1 MQKELTTAEK
11 AQRRRKAVAL
21 LSLILVLILCLGL
34 TWVLYRKLKAVG
46 GTPEDFK
53 SFIDTFGVSG
63 WLVALGIQVLQV
75 IVALIPGEVVEI
87 GMGYA
92 FGAVQGTVLCMV
104 GVAIAST
111 MVFLL
116 TKRFGVRL
124 LELFFPREK
133 IDGLRFINSEQK
145 LDRMVFIL
153 FFIPGTPK
161 DLLTYFV
168 GLTRMRLSQ
177 FLAISLIARIPSVLS
192 SVIGGN
198 LISSRNYVAAA
209 ILFAI
214 TGAVSLLG
222 MFVYDALLHKKQ
234 LSRVPHGAR
243 RVVEIFLK
251 LCAVPHGSGNTGK
264 IAEWCLRFAKHHGL
278 AAYMDEAGNVF
289 IEAPATAGYENE
301 PPIILQ
307 GHLDMVCEKTAER
320 RIDFLKEAIRPVL
333 DGDRLCADG
342 TTLGA
347 DNGIGLA
354 LALAAMTDKKAV
366 HPALQAVFT
375 VDEETGMNGAAALAP
390 ERLHGTRLLNLDS
403 EEEGILIAGCA
414 GGVRLDCTLP
424 VTRETVTGRAVTLTL
439 SGLAGGHSGSDI
451 SKGRANAIVLLVA
464 ELKQLLE
471 TLPLHLTA
479 LRGGTVDNA
488 IPAFATA
495 TVIVPADKTE
505 ELLSAVAAHAE
516 TLRGE
521 WSVTDPDLALT
532 AETGAEETVDA
543 ITPAA
548 VLSWLSALPN
558 GVQQMSPSFVGK
570 PETSLNLGILGLSDD
585 GVCAT
590 LSLRSFRAKALAVL
604 AQQIEK
610 QTADAGGKTVSSGAY
625 PGWEFRKKSPWRD
638 KAVAV
643 FEKQYGHAPEVDAI
657 HAGLE
662 CGLLTEKK
670 PDLDCISL
678 GPDITGAH
686 SPAESVSLSSTERT
700 YLYVCAL
707 LAAKDAE

>member
-111 MVFLL
+111 VVFLL

-177 FLAISLIARIPSVLS
+177 FLAISLIARIPSVVS

-222 MFVYDALLHKKQ
+222 MLLYNALLHQKQ
-234 LSRVPHGAR
+234 LSHVPHGAR
-243 RVVEIFLK
+243 RVTEIFLK
-251 LCAVPHGSGNTGK
+251 LCAVSHGSGNTGK
-264 IAEWCLRFAKHHGL
+264 IADLCLRFAKRHGL
-278 AAYMDEAGNVF
+278 AAFKDEAGNVF
-289 IEAPATAGYENE
+289 IEKPATPGYENE

-307 GHLDMVCEKTAER
+307 GHLDMVCEKTAEC
-320 RIDFLKEAIRPVL
+320 RIDFSKEAIRPL
-333 DGDRLCADG
+333 FDGDRLRADG

-354 LALAAMTDKKAV
+354 MALAALTDKKLQ

-390 ERLHGTRLLNLDS
+390 DRLHGARLLNLDS
-403 EEEGILIAGCA
+403 EEEGILTVGCA
-414 GGVRLDCTLP
+414 GGVRLDCTMP
-424 VTRETVTGRAVTLTL
+424 VTRETVAGKEITLTL

-464 ELKQLLE
+464 ELKQLAE
-471 TLPLHLTA
+471 SIPLHLTA

-495 TVIVPADKTE
+495 TAVVPADRAE

-532 AETGAEETVDA
+532 AETGTEGTFDA
-543 ITPAA
+543 IAPAT

-707 LAAKDAE
+707 LAAKDAG

>member
-1 MQKELTTAEK
+1 MKKELTTAEK

-21 LSLILVLILCLGL
+21 MSLILVLILCLWL

-63 WLVALGIQVLQV
+63 WLVALGIQILQV

-92 FGAVQGTVLCMV
+92 FGAVQGTVLCMA

-111 MVFLL
+111 VVFLL

-177 FLAISLIARIPSVLS
+177 FLAISLIARIPSVVS

-222 MFVYDALLHKKQ
+222 MLLYNALLHQKQ
-234 LSRVPHGAR
+234 LSHVPHGAR
-243 RVVEIFLK
+243 RVTEIFLK

-264 IAEWCLRFAKHHGL
+264 IAELCLRFAKRHGL
-278 AAYMDEAGNVF
+278 AAFKDEAGNVF
-289 IEAPATAGYENE
+289 IEKPATPGYENE

-307 GHLDMVCEKTAER
+307 GHLDMVCEKTAEC
-320 RIDFLKEAIRPVL
+320 RIDFSKEAIRPL
-333 DGDRLCADG
+333 FDGDRLRADG

-354 LALAAMTDKKAV
+354 MALAALTDKKLQ

-390 ERLHGTRLLNLDS
+390 DRLHGARLLNLDS
-403 EEEGILIAGCA
+403 EEEGILTVGCA
-414 GGVRLDCTLP
+414 GGVRLDCTMP
-424 VTRETVTGRAVTLTL
+424 VTRETVAGKEITLTL

-464 ELKQLLE
+464 ELKQLADSI
-471 TLPLHLTA
+471 PLHLTA

-495 TVIVPADKTE
+495 TTVVPADRAE

-532 AETGAEETVDA
+532 AETGTEGTFDA
-543 ITPAA
+543 IAPAT